1 MKKLSL
7 VAILLGVLVAVAS
20 VRPATAQDATPNTP
34 NTAAQEAAN
43 PPASAPS
50 NTANAPS
57 KSTASAMPVNDPA
70 PAAPSA
76 SKRMTNDDVVSLVS
90 AGLSPDIVIAK
101 IRAANGAD
109 GLNFDTSVDGLK
121 SLKSANVPDSV
132 IAAMINPTPA
142 PTVIAASAPMTMDP
156 NLPPPEVGVYWKDG
170 GAFNLIPGFALT
182 NEKVGGRAGAFF
194 TNGIR
199 GEHWDATIDG
209 PTSKN
214 VVKDRHPIFYIY
226 VPDGNSASDY
236 QLLAVNKK
244 EDHREFQVGTF
255 GGFTGGKSGVKK
267 DKQVQFTAE
276 HVGIRVYKITIEGDL
291 KPGEYAFFMGT
302 GTTAAMSDGLGAARS
317 GGNALGRV
325 YDFSIPQ

>member
-1 MKKLSL
+1 
-7 VAILLGVLVAVAS
+7 
-20 VRPATAQDATPNTP
+20 
-34 NTAAQEAAN
+34 
-43 PPASAPS
+43 
-50 NTANAPS
+50 
-57 KSTASAMPVNDPA
+57 
-70 PAAPSA
+70 
-76 SKRMTNDDVVSLVS
+76 MTNDDVVALVG

-121 SLKSANVPDSV
+121 SLKNSNVPDSV

-170 GAFNLIPGFALT
+170 GAFDLIPGFALT

-194 TNGIR
+194 TNGLR

-214 VVKDRHPIFYIY
+214 VVKDRHPVFYIY

-236 QLLAVNKK
+236 QLLLVNKK

-267 DKQVQFTAE
+267 DKQIVFTAE
-276 HVGIRVYKITIEGDL
+276 HVGIRVYKLTLTSDL